1 MSDNA
6 KMVFADNL
14 KMYLNAKGL
23 SQIDLANYMQCS
35 SSTVSDWCN
44 GKKYPRVDKMQ
55 RMADWLGIQM
65 SDLTSVHDKLEDADM
80 AFYNRYKQLTEDE
93 KEDMFLVDI
102 WLNSPEG
109 MDYKVSLKCLTG
121 DALNELV
128 KGLEEEYEGF
138 DVSEET
144 YYYLDNSGHGTF
156 GAPYDMKDAY
166 EDMAAIKEIIKKLAE
181 VFKKVRGY

>member
-80 AFYNRYKQLTEDE
+80 AFYNRYKHLTEDE
-93 KEDMFLVDI
+93 KEDMRD
-102 WLNSPEG
+102 
-109 MDYKVSLKCLTG
+109 
-121 DALNELV
+121 
-128 KGLEEEYEGF
+128 
-138 DVSEET
+138 
-144 YYYLDNSGHGTF
+144 YLDLME
-156 GAPYDMKDAY
+156 ARRKRR
-166 EDMAAIKEIIKKLAE
+166 E
-181 VFKKVRGY
+181 RGC

>member
-35 SSTVSDWCN
+35 SSTISDWCN

-93 KEDMFLVDI
+93 KEDMR
-102 WLNSPEG
+102 
-109 MDYKVSLKCLTG
+109 DYL
-121 DALNELV
+121 ELMEARR
-128 KGLEEEYEGF
+128 KRRE
-138 DVSEET
+138 
-144 YYYLDNSGHGTF
+144 
-156 GAPYDMKDAY
+156 
-166 EDMAAIKEIIKKLAE
+166 
-181 VFKKVRGY
+181 RGC

>member
-55 RMADWLGIQM
+55 RMADWLGIRM

-93 KEDMFLVDI
+93 KEDMSD
-102 WLNSPEG
+102 
-109 MDYKVSLKCLTG
+109 
-121 DALNELV
+121 
-128 KGLEEEYEGF
+128 
-138 DVSEET
+138 
-144 YYYLDNSGHGTF
+144 YLDLME
-156 GAPYDMKDAY
+156 ARRKRR
-166 EDMAAIKEIIKKLAE
+166 E
-181 VFKKVRGY
+181 RGC

>member
-93 KEDMFLVDI
+93 KEDMRD
-102 WLNSPEG
+102 
-109 MDYKVSLKCLTG
+109 
-121 DALNELV
+121 
-128 KGLEEEYEGF
+128 
-138 DVSEET
+138 
-144 YYYLDNSGHGTF
+144 YLDLME
-156 GAPYDMKDAY
+156 ARRKRR
-166 EDMAAIKEIIKKLAE
+166 E
-181 VFKKVRGY
+181 RGC

>member
-23 SQIDLANYMQCS
+23 SQIDLANYMKCS

-93 KEDMFLVDI
+93 KEDMRD
-102 WLNSPEG
+102 
-109 MDYKVSLKCLTG
+109 
-121 DALNELV
+121 
-128 KGLEEEYEGF
+128 
-138 DVSEET
+138 
-144 YYYLDNSGHGTF
+144 YLDLME
-156 GAPYDMKDAY
+156 ARRKRR
-166 EDMAAIKEIIKKLAE
+166 E
-181 VFKKVRGY
+181 RGC

>member
-93 KEDMFLVDI
+93 KEDMR
-102 WLNSPEG
+102 
-109 MDYKVSLKCLTG
+109 DYL
-121 DALNELV
+121 ELMEARR
-128 KGLEEEYEGF
+128 KRRE
-138 DVSEET
+138 
-144 YYYLDNSGHGTF
+144 
-156 GAPYDMKDAY
+156 
-166 EDMAAIKEIIKKLAE
+166 
-181 VFKKVRGY
+181 RGC

>member
-55 RMADWLGIQM
+55 RMADWLGIRM

-93 KEDMFLVDI
+93 KEDMRD
-102 WLNSPEG
+102 
-109 MDYKVSLKCLTG
+109 
-121 DALNELV
+121 
-128 KGLEEEYEGF
+128 
-138 DVSEET
+138 
-144 YYYLDNSGHGTF
+144 YLDLME
-156 GAPYDMKDAY
+156 ARRKRR
-166 EDMAAIKEIIKKLAE
+166 E
-181 VFKKVRGY
+181 RGC